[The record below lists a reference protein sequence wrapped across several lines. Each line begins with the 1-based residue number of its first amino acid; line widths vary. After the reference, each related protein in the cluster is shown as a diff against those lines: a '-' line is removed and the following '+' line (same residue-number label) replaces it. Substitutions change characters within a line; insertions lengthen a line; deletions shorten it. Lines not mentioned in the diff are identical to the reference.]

1 MMIYLLIMI
10 HIMGGGRMRLT
21 VLGMNGPYP
30 APGGACSGYVLSS
43 GDEKTHLLL
52 DAGTGVLARIAEW
65 PGLANLSAVIL
76 SHLHFDHMSD
86 MLPMRYALEFAGVSL
101 PVYAPKTPVPQ
112 AALLTG
118 SRFDLFPIED
128 TQVGPFRVTFLPAR
142 HPVEAYS
149 VAVFGDGKK
158 FVYTGD
164 TNTNPALALFADG
177 ADMLLAD
184 AGLTEA
190 DWSER
195 APHLSAKK
203 CGEAAL
209 DARAKALVL
218 THLSPRY
225 DPETILREAR
235 AVYPGAILARSGLT
249 LSI

>member
-1 MMIYLLIMI
+1 
-10 HIMGGGRMRLT
+10 MRLT
-21 VLGMNGPYP
+21 VLGANGPYP

-43 GDEKTHLLL
+43 DDQKTHLLM
-52 DAGTGVLARIAEW
+52 DCGSGVLARIIEW
-65 PGLANLSAVIL
+65 PGLTNLTAIVL

-101 PVYAPKTPVPQ
+101 PVYTPKTPAPQ
-112 AALLTG
+112 AALLSG
-118 SRFDLFPIED
+118 GRFDLFAMED
-128 TQVGPFRVTFLPAR
+128 TTIGSFRVSFLPAR
-142 HPVEAYS
+142 HPVEAYCI
-149 VAVFGDGKK
+149 AVFGDGKK

-164 TNTNPALALFADG
+164 TNTNPALTLFADG

-184 AGLTEA
+184 AGLLEA

-195 APHLSAKK
+195 APHLSARK

-209 DARAKALVL
+209 DARAKALVI

-225 DPETILREAR
+225 VPEAVLREAR
-235 AVYPGAILARSGLT
+235 AVYPGAALAHSGLT